1 MDDKGP
7 RDLAPHVP
15 DEVQTVLVGE
25 REIVLV
31 GTAHVS
37 RESAELVERV
47 IRERRPDRV
56 CVELDT
62 QRYEALVHKSRWEN
76 LDLRQVIRGKQLT
89 TLFANLVLA
98 AYQRRIGDRLGVL
111 PGTELLAAI
120 RVAEECGI
128 PHSLCDREIR
138 ITLLRAWRSMSL
150 WERAKLSA
158 LLMAGLWETPA
169 LGEGELRE
177 LRKRDV
183 LNEVMQELSRA
194 LPALKRVLIDER
206 DQFLAERIRT
216 AEGRRIVAVVGAGH
230 LEGLRRALEQDEVT
244 DLGDISEVPRAT
256 ANWSWI
262 GWSIPLLILGS
273 LGIIAWTKGPA
284 VAAGHL
290 GFWTL
295 ATGIPSA
302 IGAILALGH
311 PLTVVTAFLVAPF
324 TTLSPLIGAGHVTAF
339 VQAYVRPPLVRDFQQ
354 AANDAGSVRQWWKNR
369 VLRVLLAF
377 VFPTLGA
384 IIGTYVGGYDIVS
397 GLF

>member
-1 MDDKGP
+1 M
-7 RDLAPHVP
+7 
-15 DEVQTVLVGE
+15 LVGE

-47 IRERRPDRV
+47 IQEQRPDRV

-62 QRYEALVHKSRWEN
+62 QRYEALLHRSRWEN
-76 LDLRQVIRGKQLT
+76 LDLREVIRGKQLT

-128 PHSLCDREIR
+128 PFTLCDREIR

-158 LLMAGLWETPA
+158 LLLAGLWETPA

-177 LRKRDV
+177 LRRRDV
-183 LNEVMQELSRA
+183 LNEIMQELSRA

-206 DQFLAERIRT
+206 DQFLAERIRS

-230 LEGLRRALEQDEVT
+230 LSGLRRALLEDEGT
-244 DLGDISEVPRAT
+244 DLGGLSRIPPAT
-256 ANWSWI
+256 ANLSWI
-262 GWSIPLLILGS
+262 GWAIPLLILGS
-273 LGIIAWTKGPA
+273 LAIIAWTQGPG

-290 GFWTL
+290 GYWTL
-295 ATGIPSA
+295 ATGVPSA
-302 IGAILALGH
+302 LGAIVALGH
-311 PLTVVTAFLVAPF
+311 PLTTVTAFLVAPL

-339 VQAYVRPPLVRDFQQ
+339 VQAYVRPPLVRDFQR
-354 AANDAGSVRQWWKNR
+354 AADDAGSVRQWWKNR

-397 GLF
+397 SLF

>member
-1 MDDKGP
+1 M
-7 RDLAPHVP
+7 
-15 DEVQTVLVGE
+15 LVGE

-47 IRERRPDRV
+47 IQEQRPDRV

-62 QRYEALVHKSRWEN
+62 QRYEALLHRSRWEN
-76 LDLRQVIRGKQLT
+76 LDLREVIRGKQLT

-128 PHSLCDREIR
+128 PFTLCDREIR

-158 LLMAGLWETPA
+158 LLLAGLWETPA

-177 LRKRDV
+177 LRRRDV
-183 LNEVMQELSRA
+183 LNEIMQELSRA

-206 DQFLAERIRT
+206 DQFLAERIRS

-230 LEGLRRALEQDEVT
+230 LSGLRRALLEDEGT
-244 DLGDISEVPRAT
+244 DLGGLSRIPPAT
-256 ANWSWI
+256 ANLSWI
-262 GWSIPLLILGS
+262 GWAIPLLILGS
-273 LGIIAWTKGPA
+273 LAIIAWTQGPG

-290 GFWTL
+290 GYWTL
-295 ATGIPSA
+295 ATGVPSA
-302 IGAILALGH
+302 LGAIVALGH
-311 PLTVVTAFLVAPF
+311 PLTIVTAFLVAPL

-339 VQAYVRPPLVRDFQQ
+339 VQAYVRPPLVRDFQR
-354 AANDAGSVRQWWKNR
+354 AADDAGSVRQWWKNR

-397 GLF
+397 SLF